1 MSLRS
6 ARFSFSPALE
16 PYSPLKAR
24 PLPVTGCTP
33 ATSRKRREDTRRFG
47 AKGTAK
53 GQVNKYSTSQL
64 QRAWDAT
71 AAYKGT
77 AACKLGNTLLNRGS
91 DVSQLVKPW
100 ERVDVWRGWLLTD
113 AAMHGNDGFGSNGG
127 TRATTPGGRGKIS
140 GTSRSSRSDAGPQER
155 KRRDP
160 KPRAATTRGT
170 LTDLEGGTEEQT
182 SPVDSSSSSGGSTN
196 SHDPSDGGGQL
207 NKMQFITAVRALLGA
222 SALAK
227 QEASDL
233 FGILDQNSSGTVSLA
248 TAASGMKRLA
258 DDAARTVASSASGDL
273 DLLALAELDSM
284 EKERKAAEEEEEK
297 RRAAEEEK
305 RREEK
310 AARDASKLK
319 EMQEAARK
327 QRELEESLRAA
338 AQEAVAEDETQMSE
352 HAKRSGYE
360 NHPSSSGSRNF
371 KDVEEVR
378 AWFMAPIGPK
388 SDDHVRF

>member
-1 MSLRS
+1 MSIELFGLRCRQKRESCAARGATKSRRTQRQRSANRAQLSAVDWCRARGPWLAVPLPAGMASPTRPRAQTQRGSRCKPAKQLQYDPERSTRHCALHTVVDVSKSAEFMSLRS

-127 TRATTPGGRGKIS
+127 TRATTPGGRGKS
-140 GTSRSSRSDAGPQER
+140 
-155 KRRDP
+155 
-160 KPRAATTRGT
+160 
-170 LTDLEGGTEEQT
+170 
-182 SPVDSSSSSGGSTN
+182 V
-196 SHDPSDGGGQL
+196 
-207 NKMQFITAVRALLGA
+207 
-222 SALAK
+222 
-227 QEASDL
+227 
-233 FGILDQNSSGTVSLA
+233 
-248 TAASGMKRLA
+248 
-258 DDAARTVASSASGDL
+258 
-273 DLLALAELDSM
+273 ALAE
-284 EKERKAAEEEEEK
+284 
-297 RRAAEEEK
+297 
-305 RREEK
+305 
-310 AARDASKLK
+310 
-319 EMQEAARK
+319 
-327 QRELEESLRAA
+327 AA
-338 AQEAVAEDETQMSE
+338 AQMQ
-352 HAKRSGYE
+352 
-360 NHPSSSGSRNF
+360 
-371 KDVEEVR
+371 
-378 AWFMAPIGPK
+378 GPK
-388 SDDHVRF
+388 NASDAIPSRAQPRPVRL